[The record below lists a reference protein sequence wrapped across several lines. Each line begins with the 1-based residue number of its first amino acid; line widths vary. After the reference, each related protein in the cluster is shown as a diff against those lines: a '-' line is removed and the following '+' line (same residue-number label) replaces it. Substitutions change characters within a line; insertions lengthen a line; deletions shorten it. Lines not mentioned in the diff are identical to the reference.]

1 LETQTEIETMGNQF
15 KLQSKKEYPRPES
28 IPRPPSTYQPK
39 PQVALADLS
48 PNAYENVVARIISY
62 RTSERKDELGSK
74 VIFTGLLE
82 DSSFRLPFVCHK
94 VKIPFTRDSVFKF
107 NNVYVHEF
115 PDKSL
120 LLVITE
126 FTDWQFLNVDGYFE
140 YQNYVFRPKIDKIKM
155 PIQNISLDGTITTI
169 HNNSGLVKRCNNCKS
184 LLYYDVCPNN
194 CQSEWG
200 WDLRVSTKL
209 YDGSGS
215 IKMVLTK
222 DVASRILQRNISELI
237 LLATQTKLTPN
248 NSSHNFQSSSVYQI
262 KVPETIEVIEAV
274 TETPSA
280 YRKNDKLIVTD
291 GRNLVF
297 VAPNEHHYFVEFE
310 NRSLNVSEVEDRKII
325 RRLIEKAVDIKIRKK
340 TGKGMLQGIYL
351 LEEPMKLYRC
361 EKASLYLG
369 FSLSVFI
376 KQKQEGGP
384 VLATVEVT
392 PQAYVRES
400 VLDYIRMRRE
410 NGASTQSLIRHLV
423 NTRNKVIVAP
433 SGNYGCIVDVITRKA
448 SNQSIS
454 DTDHRNLVQFWKE
467 VYDIDILP
475 DEMPLLKVRMMNSP
489 HSFTY
494 PPSMVFYGNESLVI
508 SAGLQK
514 YIEDKKATLKYR
526 MDRVVKD
533 SLEDLKIGDAKLE
546 FEGDKIESNNIQSV
560 LLQEIKEK
568 LYGKEVKARG
578 SILFVHDELWFFPSQ
593 LQFSYVLH
601 SKEFGF

>member
-1 LETQTEIETMGNQF
+1 MELQSETMGDQF
-15 KLQSKKEYPRPES
+15 KLQQKKEYPKPEN
-28 IPRPPSTYQPK
+28 IPRPPSIYEPK
-39 PQVALADLS
+39 PQVALADATPKS
-48 PNAYENVVARIISY
+48 YETVVGRIISY

-74 VIFTGLLE
+74 VVFTGLIE
-82 DSSFRLPFVCHK
+82 DASFR
-94 VKIPFTRDSVFKF
+94 IPFISHKLNIPFSRDTVFKF
-107 NNVYVHEF
+107 TKAYIHEF

-126 FTDWQFLNVDGYFE
+126 FTDWQVLQIDGYYEFL
-140 YQNYVFRPKIDKIKM
+140 QYVYKPKIDKIKR

-184 LLYYDVCPNN
+184 LLYEDECPNK
-194 CQSEWG
+194 CQSDWG

-209 YDGSGS
+209 YDGSAS

-222 DVASRILQRNISELI
+222 DIASRILQRNLSELI
-237 LLATQTKLTPN
+237 LLATQAKLTDTRSN
-248 NSSHNFQSSSVYQI
+248 NTSSSIYQI
-262 KVPETIEVIEAV
+262 KVPETIPIVEAV
-274 TETPSA
+274 TESPSS
-280 YRKNDKLIVTD
+280 YRKSDKLIVTD

-297 VAPNEHHYFVEFE
+297 VAPNEQHYFVEFE
-310 NRSLNVSEVEDRKII
+310 NRSLTVSEPEDRKVI
-325 RRLIEKAVDIKIRKK
+325 RRLIEKAIDLKIRKI

-369 FSLSVFI
+369 FSPSVFI
-376 KQKQEGGP
+376 KQNQHGDSI
-384 VLATVEVT
+384 LATVEAM

-400 VLDYIRMRRE
+400 VLDYIRMKRE

-423 NTRNKVIVAP
+423 NTRNKVLVAP
-433 SGNYGCIVDVITRKA
+433 SGNYGSIVDVITRKA

-467 VYDIDILP
+467 VYDIDISG

-489 HSFTY
+489 QTFTY
-494 PPSMVFYGNESLVI
+494 PPSMVFYGNETLVI

-514 YIEDKKATLKYR
+514 YIEDKKSTLKYR
-526 MDRVVKD
+526 MDQVVKD
-533 SLEDLKIGDAKLE
+533 ALKDLKIGEVKLE
-546 FEGDKIESNNIQSV
+546 LEGDKIESNNIQHV

-568 LYGKEVKARG
+568 LYGKEVKTRG
-578 SILFVHDELWFFPSQ
+578 SIMYVHDELWFFPSQ
-593 LQFSYVLH
+593 LQFSHVLH
-601 SKEFGF
+601 SKEYGF